1 MACASHWV
9 EPAKCC
15 LLCSWGNALKNCP
28 DCLSEIPDA
37 ATFCRFC
44 GERVEGPQCPECG
57 TRHSPEATLCRW
69 CGCRFEQR
77 PRPVDFESF
86 AVTARALPSVLQRGR
101 FLPQTIELTQEKIV
115 VRTPGPFN
123 LSQREEEIPWRKVAG
138 FDYKSGIFWDKV
150 TIETRGQ
157 SSTEMPC
164 LAKSDGKRIRQVLQ
178 DLES

>member
-1 MACASHWV
+1 M
-9 EPAKCC
+9 
-15 LLCSWGNALKNCP
+15 KNCP

-44 GERVEGPQCPECG
+44 GERVEGRQCPGCG
-57 TRHSPEATLCRW
+57 TRNWPDAALCRW
-69 CGCRFEQR
+69 CGHRFAKHHAQ
-77 PRPVDFESF
+77 VDFDSF
-86 AVTARALPSVLQRGR
+86 AVTARLLPTILQRGR

-115 VRTPGPFN
+115 VHTPGPFN
-123 LSQREEEIPWRKVAG
+123 LSQKEEEIPWRKVAG
-138 FDYKSGIFWDKV
+138 FDYKSGIFWDQV

-157 SSTEMPC
+157 SSTKMPC